1 MSNFGQA
8 GIIRSNQPLFTVKC
22 EKIGK
27 RAWYK
32 VSFPPNN
39 QINERIKLSGKEDHK
54 WSLEDHCWHLHTR
67 ALYDLLKSYR
77 KSDKITFE
85 FGENGRVEFLEQI
98 KKLDQLLEEKHDK
111 IEKLKKKNSE
121 ALAWKKELEENYQK
135 YEPEVLKYIKPTVK
149 LYPHQVVAIMFLKKV
164 INGLLSLEMGLGK
177 MQPLYSKL
185 LTANGWI
192 TMGEVNVGDNII
204 GSDGKQHNVIGIFP
218 HGKKEIFRVWFN
230 DGTYSDCGE
239 EHLWAVNSP
248 TRMWRNKLTPGKF
261 PNRILTLRQIMDEGL
276 TIKNGNRKHYVPIV
290 EPIQFSEKKL
300 HIDPYL
306 LGSLL
311 GDGGFTQKTP
321 SFTSIDDEL
330 LNEVECRLPEG
341 TKITGHYKDY
351 NIVRNNT
358 KIRYNPLNQLL
369 EKYGLS
375 GTNSYTKFIPDDY
388 KFSSIEQRLN
398 LLQGLLDTDGHVFKN
413 GSHIEITLA
422 SKQLIDD
429 LQFVVQS
436 LGGIGRVK
444 EKWITYKGERRMYYR
459 MGVKLPP
466 QFVPFKLLRK
476 VERYRPLSKYLPARA
491 ICKIE
496 YIGEHEAQ
504 CIAVDA
510 PDHLYVTDHCIVT
523 HNTLCSIGY
532 TEMMGFKKV
541 LVITPNS
548 LKYNYY
554 DEVEKFTNGSKPHII
569 KQKPKTKKQREKE
582 LTSKVKIPSKVNK
595 EQDEANYVIVNYDYF
610 NGNDHKKVSQKFKEL
625 NLGFIECVVLDES
638 HMIKNTQS
646 NTYKNIKKLIKDIP
660 SKVFLSGTPAPN
672 RTKELYTVLNLISPL
687 DFPTKS
693 EFYELYCGLTYVPK
707 QKGDDPE
714 EDDGHYGGWKQ
725 NEGGMRLEELY
736 HKIAPY
742 TYRKRKFEVLKD
754 LPDKIYQ
761 KIMIDMT
768 EEQQEQ
774 YDKIEEGVANEIFS
788 DQEMSSVNI
797 LTIMLRL
804 RQYTSMLKIVPTVD
818 LAKRLMEEGEKS
830 VIVDMFKPPIL
841 GMKKLIGDVGGLHT
855 GDENE
860 EERNIV
866 KKDFQNPDGNCKIFL
881 ASISTTKYGLT
892 LTAASKLFM
901 TTLPWSTG
909 EYDQVSDRLHRIGQK
924 DTVFIYPVII
934 KDTIDEYVFRMI
946 EKKRIEIT
954 KVLDNEDYQSNVEE
968 SVLSEILAMLKA
980 KYGKKKDGD
989 GEKAE

>member
-8 GIIRSNQPLFTVKC
+8 GIMRSNQPLFTVKC

-32 VSFPPNN
+32 VSFSPNN
-39 QINERIKLSGKEDHK
+39 QINERIKLSSKDHHK

-67 ALYDLLKSYR
+67 ALYDLVKSYR
-77 KSDKITFE
+77 KSDKIRFE

-98 KKLDQLLEEKHDK
+98 KKLDQLLEEKQDK
-111 IEKLKKKNSE
+111 IEKLKKKNNE
-121 ALAWKKELEENYQK
+121 ALAWKKELEDNFAK
-135 YEPEVLKYIKPTVK
+135 YEPEVLKYLKPDIK

-177 MQPLYSKL
+177 MNPLYSKL
-185 LTANGWI
+185 LTPNGWI
-192 TMGEVNVGDNII
+192 TMGEVKLGDQII
-204 GSDGKQHNVIGIFP
+204 GSNGKPTTVIGVFP
-218 HGKKEIFRVWFN
+218 QGKKDIYRVWFN
-230 DGTYSDCGE
+230 DYTYSDCGE
-239 EHLWAVNSP
+239 EHLWAVNTP
-248 TRMWRNKLTPGKF
+248 TRMWKNKINRKF
-261 PNRILTLRQIMDEGL
+261 PNKILTLRQIMDEGL
-276 TIKNGNRKHYVPIV
+276 TIKNGNRKHYIPIV
-290 EPIQFSEKKL
+290 EPIEFEKKDL
-300 HIDPYL
+300 IIDPYL
-306 LGSLL
+306 LGCLL
-311 GDGGFTQKTP
+311 GDGGLTEKTIT
-321 SFTSIDDEL
+321 FTSID
-330 LNEVECRLPEG
+330 NEILTEVKDRLPDDC
-341 TKITGHYKDY
+341 KITGKYKDY
-351 NIVRNNT
+351 NIVRKNNT
-358 KIRYNPLNQLL
+358 TKYNPLNKLL
-369 EKYGLS
+369 ENYSLS
-375 GTNSYTKFIPDDY
+375 KTNSYTKFIPNDY
-388 KFSSIEQRLN
+388 KFGSIEQRLE
-398 LLQGLLDTDGHVFKN
+398 LLQGLLDTDGHVFKD

-422 SKQLIDD
+422 SKQLIED

-436 LGGIGRVK
+436 LGGIGRIK
-444 EKWITYKGERRMYYR
+444 RKWIIYNGERRMYYR
-459 MGVKLPP
+459 MGVKIPP
-466 QFVPFKLLRK
+466 QFIPFKLSRK
-476 VERYRPLSKYLPARA
+476 VERYKPVTKYLPSRA
-491 ICKIE
+491 ISKIE
-496 YIGEHEAQ
+496 YIGKHEAQ

-510 PDHLYVTDHCIVT
+510 PDHLYVTDNCIVT

-532 TEMMGFKKV
+532 AEMMGFKKV

-548 LKYNYY
+548 LKYNYF
-554 DEVEKFTNGSKPHII
+554 DEVEKFTRSSKPYII
-569 KQKPKTKKQREKE
+569 KAKNNKYKQ
-582 LTSKVKIPSKVNK
+582 
-595 EQDEANYVIVNYDYF
+595 DDANYVIVNYDYF
-610 NGNDHKKVSQKFKEL
+610 NNKDHKKVKTKFDAL
-625 NLGFIECVVLDES
+625 NLGFIEAVVLDES
-638 HMIKNTQS
+638 HLIKNTQANS
-646 NTYKNIKKLIKDIP
+646 YKNIKKLIKDIP

-693 EFYELYCGLTYVPK
+693 EFYEMYCGLTYVPK
-707 QKGDDPE
+707 LKTDDPE

-761 KIMIDMT
+761 KIMIEMT
-768 EEQQEQ
+768 EEQQAQ
-774 YDKIEEGVANEIFS
+774 YEKIEEGVANEIFS
-788 DQEMSSVNI
+788 DQEMSNVNI

-841 GMKKLIGDVGGLHT
+841 GMKKLIGDAGGLHT
-855 GDENE
+855 GDEDQ

-866 KKDFQNPDGNCKIFL
+866 KNDFMNPDGECKIFL

-954 KVLDNEDYQSNVEE
+954 KVLDNEDYESNVEE
-968 SVLSEILAMLKA
+968 SVLSEILAMLKQ

-989 GEKAE
+989 GEKTT

>member
-8 GIIRSNQPLFTVKC
+8 GIMRSNQPLFTVKC

-32 VSFPPNN
+32 VSFSPNN
-39 QINERIKLSGKEDHK
+39 QINERIKLSSKDHHK

-67 ALYDLLKSYR
+67 ALYDLVKSYR
-77 KSDKITFE
+77 KSDKIRFE
-85 FGENGRVEFLEQI
+85 FGENGRLEFLEQI
-98 KKLDQLLEEKHDK
+98 KKLDQLLEEKQDK
-111 IEKLKKKNSE
+111 IEKLKKKNNE
-121 ALAWKKELEENYQK
+121 ALAWKKELEENFAK
-135 YEPEVLKYIKPTVK
+135 YEPEVLKYLKPDIK

-177 MQPLYSKL
+177 AEKLDSKL
-185 LTANGWI
+185 LTPNGWI
-192 TMGEVNVGDNII
+192 TMGEVKLGDQII
-204 GSDGKQHNVIGIFP
+204 GSNGKPTTVIGVFP
-218 HGKKEIFRVWFN
+218 QGKKDIYKVWFN
-230 DGTYSDCGE
+230 DNTCVECCD
-239 EHLWAVNSP
+239 EHLWSVNSP
-248 TRMWRNKLTPGKF
+248 TRMWRNKINYKY
-261 PNRILTLRQIMDEGL
+261 PNRILTLRQIMNEGL
-276 TIKNGNRKHYVPIV
+276 TIKNGNRKHYIPIV
-290 EPIQFSEKKL
+290 EPIEFEEKKL
-300 HIDPYL
+300 LIHPYI
-306 LGSLL
+306 LGTIL
-311 GDGGFTQKTP
+311 GDG
-321 SFTSIDDEL
+321 SIS
-330 LNEVECRLPEG
+330 G
-341 TKITGHYKDY
+341 
-351 NIVRNNT
+351 
-358 KIRYNPLNQLL
+358 
-369 EKYGLS
+369 KYGISIATNDVESINYLS
-375 GTNSYTKFIPDDY
+375 EFMHSGNTIQKIPSSKYSYSITTKTKENYFNKELKSLNLRRSNSYTKFIPHDY
-388 KFSSIEQRLN
+388 KFGSIKQRLE
-398 LLQGLLDTDGHVFKN
+398 LLQGLLDTDGHIFKD

-436 LGGIGRVK
+436 LGGIGRIK
-444 EKWITYKGERRMYYR
+444 DKWVTYNGERRRYYR

-466 QFVPFKLLRK
+466 QFIPFKLSRK
-476 VERYRPLSKYLPARA
+476 VERYKPVTKYLPSRA
-491 ICKIE
+491 ISKIE
-496 YIGEHEAQ
+496 YIGKHEAQ

-510 PDHLYVTDHCIVT
+510 PDHLYVTDNCIVT

-532 TEMMGFKKV
+532 AEMMGFKKV
-541 LVITPNS
+541 LVIVPNS
-548 LKYNYY
+548 LKYNYF
-554 DEVEKFTNGSKPHII
+554 DEVEKFTRSSKPYII
-569 KQKPKTKKQREKE
+569 KAKNNKYKQ
-582 LTSKVKIPSKVNK
+582 
-595 EQDEANYVIVNYDYF
+595 DDANYVIVNYDYF
-610 NGNDHKKVSQKFKEL
+610 NNKDHKKVKAKFDAL
-625 NLGFIECVVLDES
+625 NLGFIEAVVLDES

-693 EFYELYCGLTYVPK
+693 EFYEMYCGLTYVPK
-707 QKGDDPE
+707 IKTDDPE

-761 KIMIDMT
+761 KIMIEMT
-768 EEQQEQ
+768 EDQQAQ
-774 YDKIEEGVANEIFS
+774 YEKIEEGVANEIFS
-788 DQEMSSVNI
+788 DQEMSNVNI

-841 GMKKLIGDVGGLHT
+841 GMKKLIGDAGGLHT
-855 GDENE
+855 GDEDQ

-866 KKDFQNPDGNCKIFL
+866 KNDFMNPDGECKIFL

-954 KVLDNEDYQSNVEE
+954 KVLDNEDYESNVEE
-968 SVLSEILAMLKA
+968 SVLSEILAMLKL

-989 GEKAE
+989 GEKTT